1 VRRRA
6 CRTFDLSR
14 RGPYG
19 RDYYKDRP
27 PPRVTTVKKTTK
39 IRWALGLAGATL
51 TATAL
56 MGVLPF
62 VGWPGALLTVLALG
76 MDFGGGE

>member
-1 VRRRA
+1 MRQRA
-6 CRTFDLSR
+6 RRTFDLSR

-19 RDYYKDRP
+19 RDYDKDRP
-27 PPRVTTVKKTTK
+27 LARVTTMKKKTK
-39 IRWALGLAGATL
+39 IRWAFGLAGATL
-51 TATAL
+51 TAAAL

-76 MDFGGGE
+76 MDFAGGE